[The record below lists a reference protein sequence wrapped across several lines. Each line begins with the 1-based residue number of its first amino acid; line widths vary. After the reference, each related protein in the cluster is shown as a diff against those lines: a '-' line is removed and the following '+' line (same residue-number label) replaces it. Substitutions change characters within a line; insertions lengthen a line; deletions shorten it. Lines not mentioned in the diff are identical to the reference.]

1 MPKTI
6 YACEKCGS
14 QFGDYAECTKHEQI
28 DHATISF
35 YGDFEVIHNS
45 HFSFYPEEILVPFT
59 DGAILRYSIKDRVR
73 EADPV
78 DSKESPLDSKESKE
92 D

>member
-59 DGAILRYSIKDRVR
+59 DGAVTKYRAIETVK
-73 EADPV
+73 PV
-78 DSKESPLDSKESKE
+78 DRKESPLDSGESKE